1 MVTLMNRFSAQSSRT
16 CLPVIVALMLGMN
29 VRSASAAEIRL
40 LGAGPLRA
48 VLAALAE
55 QFQRETGHVVKID
68 NVPGA
73 EVTKILA
80 SDEPADIYLGSATAI
95 DALVKD
101 GKTSGQKALVGRLG
115 IGIMVR
121 QDAPVPAVST
131 AAEIKAA
138 VLGASAV
145 AYNTAPSG
153 QYVQKIFEQMGV
165 ADQIKDKSVRPPNG
179 VQTMERM
186 VRGTGPEIGFG
197 LRNEMTPF
205 LDKGLHFVA
214 MLPADLQNY
223 NNVEG
228 IVLSRT
234 KSADAA
240 AAFLRFIGGPAARP
254 LFAKAGFD

>member
-1 MVTLMNRFSAQSSRT
+1 M
-16 CLPVIVALMLGMN
+16 
-29 VRSASAAEIRL
+29 
-40 LGAGPLRA
+40 
-48 VLAALAE
+48 
-55 QFQRETGHVVKID
+55 VKID

-80 SDEPADIYLGSATAI
+80 SDEPADIYLGSAMAI

-121 QDAPVPAVST
+121 QDAPVPSVAT

-138 VLGASAV
+138 VLSASAV

-186 VRGTGPEIGFG
+186 VSGTGPEIGFG

-214 MLPADLQNY
+214 MLPADLRNY

-228 IVLSRT
+228 SCCPAR
-234 KSADAA
+234 S
-240 AAFLRFIGGPAARP
+240 GGYPPGISPLHQRAGRRQ